1 MFGLQ
6 NPASAYCAY
15 ISLYILLVCCIDV
28 APVLRHLGVQMSS
41 ADSDLRFMALS
52 DLSSELSKD
61 SFQLD
66 ETAEKK
72 VVNAVLKG
80 LKDGNG
86 DVMGGA
92 VKW

>member
-1 MFGLQ
+1 
-6 NPASAYCAY
+6 
-15 ISLYILLVCCIDV
+15 
-28 APVLRHLGVQMSS
+28 
-41 ADSDLRFMALS
+41 MALS